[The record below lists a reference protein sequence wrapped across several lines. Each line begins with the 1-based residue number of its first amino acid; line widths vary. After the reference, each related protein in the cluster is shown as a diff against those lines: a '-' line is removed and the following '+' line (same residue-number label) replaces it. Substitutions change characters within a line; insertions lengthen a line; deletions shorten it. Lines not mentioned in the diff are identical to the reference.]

1 MITKFKATTYTYK
14 ITKCE
19 FDRETKARLHK
30 KAELYGNCQTVT
42 VAKISHQISYFD
54 DFESAKEW
62 LLKQTKQEVEQARYR
77 LKICNDNYG
86 NVKGLKL

>member
-1 MITKFKATTYTYK
+1 MITKYKATTYTYK

-19 FDRETKARLHK
+19 FERETKSRLYVQGHQGYTPK
-30 KAELYGNCQTVT
+30 T
-42 VAKISHQISYFD
+42 SHQISYFD

-77 LKICNDNYG
+77 LQICNSNYG
-86 NVKGLKL
+86 NVKGLKP